1 MKKSLTETVLEKIKH
16 QILSGEY
23 EVGEK
28 LPTLRELCEIFD
40 VSRSVINSVVVDLE
54 TNGYIKIVPT
64 KWIEV
69 ADWKNESNFAIL
81 ADLVSFGLLDS
92 KQLDDI
98 LAARKYLE
106 LECVRQA
113 CTHATEGDKGR
124 LQALL
129 VEEGIELD
137 PQKRAAFDLQFHY
150 LICKM
155 SGNIVYGIVMQAFEN
170 SAYPLIVR
178 FYEDREVYE
187 FVMKKHGLITK
198 AILDKNVTEAE
209 KQLRL
214 LLEHGEKII
223 RKLTKGG
230 V

>member
-1 MKKSLTETVLEKIKH
+1 M
-16 QILSGEY
+16 
-23 EVGEK
+23 
-28 LPTLRELCEIFD
+28 
-40 VSRSVINSVVVDLE
+40 
-54 TNGYIKIVPT
+54 
-64 KWIEV
+64 
-69 ADWKNESNFAIL
+69 
-81 ADLVSFGLLDS
+81 
-92 KQLDDI
+92 
-98 LAARKYLE
+98 
-106 LECVRQA
+106 RQA